1 MWNSFTAIAIN
12 FRPKART
19 CMGKIVQELQIRQ
32 MSTNYSQFMNEMDD
46 NATRKKLIDE
56 IAKAKGVDPSHPQL
70 LKAKSRLDNH
80 LKRTTSVAAPGSP
93 TGTSSNPAVASI
105 PPASPKTPTASTASA
120 AAPVDAAAPVA
131 NASPRKTGSKCPSR
145 LQSTLELVKKITLPW
160 KNLWL

>member
-1 MWNSFTAIAIN
+1 
-12 FRPKART
+12 
-19 CMGKIVQELQIRQ
+19 
-32 MSTNYSQFMNEMDD
+32 MNEMDD